1 MKKTYMIPMTEV
13 IDLEPSGML
22 CSSNLTG
29 SFDGDA
35 DNPGKAPLFEDEEFD
50 W

>member
-1 MKKTYMIPMTEV
+1 MKKRYVAPEIEIIDTE
-13 IDLEPSGML
+13 LSGML
-22 CSSNLTG
+22 CSSDLTG

-35 DNPGKAPLFEDEEFD
+35 NDPAKAPLFEDEEFD